1 MAPART
7 EVTGLSLPWPAPR
20 CSAGA
25 TRVDVNGVE
34 RSSAARR
41 IEKPNGLSVDRKGIS
56 VAARARDI
64 SVVALVTCGF
74 FRDGEPLHW

>member
-7 EVTGLSLPWPAPR
+7 GVTGLSLPWPAPR

-25 TRVDVNGVE
+25 TRADVNGVE

-41 IEKPNGLSVDRKGIS
+41 IEKPEGLLEDRKRIS
-56 VAARARDI
+56 VGAGARDI

-74 FRDGEPLHW
+74 LCDGEPLFW

>member
-7 EVTGLSLPWPAPR
+7 GVTGLSLPWPAPR

-25 TRVDVNGVE
+25 ARADVNGVE

-41 IEKPNGLSVDRKGIS
+41 IEIPEGLLKDRRGIS
-56 VAARARDI
+56 VVAGARDI
-64 SVVALVTCGF
+64 SGVALVTGGF
-74 FRDGEPLHW
+74 FCDGEPLPW